1 MAVATLSLASCS
13 DDDFLYQDQ
22 ARVRLVGPK
31 NYTSGTDSLK
41 FSFATYTEETT
52 EMNMDIDVCV
62 MGTVADHDR
71 TANVTID
78 ESQSTASS
86 DLYVLPTSVVSRLA
100 KARASSLSP

>member
-62 MGTVADHDR
+62 MGTPQEQGYLPR
-71 TANVTID
+71 G
-78 ESQSTASS
+78 QASM
-86 DLYVLPTSVVSRLA
+86 DSRHSHRQDP
-100 KARASSLSP
+100 KKRLSCSH